1 MSGLVLLAPD
11 FALIALGALLMRYG
25 RFDTGF
31 WIGVE
36 RLVYFILFPALL
48 FHSIVRTPFD
58 FAKTGALVEAGLA
71 GIAIGAALG
80 YAARRFVRDDRL
92 WASAV
97 QCAFRF
103 NSYIALAL
111 ANRLGAEAG
120 TALMAILIGVAVPI
134 CNALA
139 VIALSRHSPHGLLRE
154 LARNPLLIATI
165 TGLACNFAGLVLPEP
180 VAATLARLGSASIAL
195 GLIAVG
201 AGLRLQGLR
210 EAPVFA
216 GYITFIKLVAVPA
229 AALGTGWWLGL
240 NGLQL
245 QIVVLFGA
253 LPTASSA
260 YILAQ
265 RMGGNG
271 AVVAVLISLGTVVS
285 AITVP
290 LWLALARLVAA

>member
-36 RLVYFILFPALL
+36 RLVYFVLFPALL
-48 FHSIVRTPFD
+48 FHSILRTSFD
-58 FAKTGALVEAGLA
+58 FSKTGLLAEAGLA
-71 GIAIGAALG
+71 GIATGALLG
-80 YAARRFVRDDRL
+80 FAFKPLARDARN
-92 WASAV
+92 WASSV

-103 NSYIALAL
+103 NSYVALAL
-111 ANRLGAEAG
+111 AGRLGGEAG
-120 TALMAILIGVAVPI
+120 IALMAILIGVGVPLA
-134 CNALA
+134 NALA
-139 VIALSRHSPHGLLRE
+139 VVSLSSHSSLGLWRE
-154 LARNPLLIATI
+154 LGRNPLLIATLG
-165 TGLACNFAGLVLPEP
+165 GLVCNFAGLHLPEP

-210 EAPVFA
+210 ESPGLVV
-216 GYITFIKLVAVPA
+216 YITVVKLVAVPA
-229 AALGTGWWLGL
+229 AVLGVGVWLGL
-240 NGLQL
+240 SGLQL
-245 QIVVLFGA
+245 QIAVMFGA

-271 AVVAVLISLGTVVS
+271 ALVAVQISLGTVVS
-285 AITVP
+285 AATIP
-290 LWLALARLVAA
+290 LWLTAAQMLGR